1 MKKTK
6 YYFEVGEYYQES
18 CDWGNICFAAAEKG
32 ILLYKEKSTGEIYSY
47 EDISKHTLQTGGYVW
62 TFNLLRTEE
71 VEIVETVTKLP
82 TENKYKNGY
91 NWKAKGPN
99 ARLRKANSNA
109 DPYWKINKGKPP
121 INPKTGRRDGG
132 V

>member
-6 YYFEVGEYYQES
+6 YIYKHTIYGGGPNGFNDGEVGAFFAES
-18 CDWGNICFAAAEKG
+18 GVKLHASKKDDYFYSWEFAG
-32 ILLYKEKSTGEIYSY
+32 DHCS
-47 EDISKHTLQTGGYVW
+47 W
-62 TFNLLRTEE
+62 FTFSHSEE
-71 VEIVETVTKLP
+71 VEIEEKVTKLP
-82 TENKYKNGY
+82 TENRYENGY

-99 ARLRKANSNA
+99 ARLRKANPKA
-109 DPYWKINKGKPP
+109 DPYWSINKGKSP

>member
-47 EDISKHTLQTGGYVW
+47 EDISDHILQTGGYVW
-62 TFNLLRTEE
+62 QFKLLRTEE
-71 VEIVETVTKLP
+71 VDIEPTVTKL
-82 TENKYKNGY
+82 ESSNKYQNGV
-91 NWKAKGPN
+91 NWKNVQIKGAN
-99 ARLRKANSNA
+99 SRLRKPNSPKKS
-109 DPYWKINKGKPP
+109 DSRPP
-121 INPKTGRRDGG
+121 INPRTGLRDGG